1 MDLLAPAE
9 QLNLYDKSWR
19 IYSRHSALPPQYIGA
34 TAEIENSMITE
45 GSVINGKVDFSV
57 IFGGVTIEEGAKVQY
72 SVVMPGTVIK
82 AGAVVEYAIVGEDCV
97 IGENAHVG
105 RSPEEFEGASRDNW
119 GIAVTGHRITV
130 SEGKEVAPKQIL
142 SESI

>member
-1 MDLLAPAE
+1 
-9 QLNLYDKSWR
+9 
-19 IYSRHSALPPQYIGA
+19 
-34 TAEIENSMITE
+34 
-45 GSVINGKVDFSV
+45 V
-57 IFGGVTIEEGAKVQY
+57 IFGGVTIEEGAKVLY

-105 RSPEEFEGASRDNW
+105 RDPSEYAGEARDNW
-119 GIAVTGHRITV
+119 GIAVTGHRITIGA
-130 SEGKEVAPKQIL
+130 GKEVAPKQIL